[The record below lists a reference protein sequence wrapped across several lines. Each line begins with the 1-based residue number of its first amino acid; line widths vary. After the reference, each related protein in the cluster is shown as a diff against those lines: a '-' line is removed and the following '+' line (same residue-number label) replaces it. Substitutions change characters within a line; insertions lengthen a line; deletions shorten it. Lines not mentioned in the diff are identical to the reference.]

1 MKHKASRKQKKLII
15 YALFLCVFLLAE
27 VLQGI
32 DDLLSTYV
40 RMTIFLLSNTLLF
53 SLIIVW
59 AISIKHRIVQNN
71 MRKNLFF
78 IAGLLLFWL
87 VIRFIKYKLTV
98 TDTFMSHFLW
108 SLYYVPQCLVP
119 PTLFIFALSLNQKEH
134 KYKHLGYLIYLPA
147 IIIISLILTNE
158 WHELAFSFSGRGML
172 GYSYRHEIVYYLAII
187 WICVIT
193 LASIG
198 VLIVKCSVSSCR
210 KKVWIP
216 LTCLMIGGSFA
227 YLCFATDSIFFKQ
240 PETMSV
246 VCISVLESCIWIGII
261 PSNDNYESYFN
272 LSKLSAFITDE
283 KYTIVYQ
290 SENALPLDKTEMQ
303 KAILEPV
310 FINPNMRVSSKK
322 IRGGY
327 SFWLE
332 DLTEINNLHNQLQ
345 EINENLSEE
354 NDLIVAENE
363 LKERIAIIDAKNRIY
378 DKIAELI
385 EPKINLVKSL
395 LNDIDINNNSF
406 EHNMHIAC
414 VMVAFIK
421 RKSNL
426 TILMENNNQLDS
438 NELVYSIKESL
449 DYVSLCNIDVSFITS
464 GNALIPNQLII
475 CLFDFYETW
484 LESAIPTMTSCII
497 RLRVTNN
504 QIELRLIGDD
514 INNYI
519 LESRLREEIN
529 TNNGKLMINIQD
541 STTYTT
547 ITFELGGNQ

>member
-1 MKHKASRKQKKLII
+1 MKHKVSRKQKQLMI

-32 DDLLSTYV
+32 DDMLSNYA
-40 RMTIFLLSNTLLF
+40 RMTICLLSNTLLF

-59 AISIKHRIVQNN
+59 AISIKHRIVQNS

-108 SLYYVPQCLVP
+108 YLYYVPQCLVP
-119 PTLFIFALSLNQKEH
+119 PTLFISALSLNQKEH

-147 IIIISLILTNE
+147 ILILSLILTNE
-158 WHELAFSFSGRGML
+158 WHELAFSFSGSGML

-210 KKVWIP
+210 KKVWVP
-216 LTCLMIGGSFA
+216 LACLLIGGSFA
-227 YLCFATDSIFFKQ
+227 YVCFATNSNFFKQ
-240 PETMSV
+240 PETFSM
-246 VCISVLESCIWIGII
+246 VCIIVLESCIWIGII

-272 LSKLSAFITDE
+272 LSKLSSFITDE
-283 KYTIVYQ
+283 KHNIVYQ
-290 SENALPLDKTEMQ
+290 AENALLLDQTEMQ

-310 FINPNMRVSSKK
+310 FINPNLCVSCKK

-327 SFWLE
+327 TFWLE
-332 DLTEINNLHNQLQ
+332 DLTEINNLHDQLQ

-363 LKERIAIIDAKNRIY
+363 LKEQIAIIDAKNRIY

-385 EPKINLVKSL
+385 EPKINLVKSI
-395 LNDIDINNNSF
+395 LNDIDINNSSF
-406 EHNMHIAC
+406 EHNMHLAC
-414 VMVAFIK
+414 VIVAFIK

-426 TILMENNNQLDS
+426 TILMENNQQLDS

-464 GNALIPNQLII
+464 GNVLIPNQLIL
-475 CLFDFYETW
+475 CLFDFYEAW
-484 LESAIPTMTSCII
+484 LEASISTMTSCII
-497 RLRVTNN
+497 RLRVTNTKL
-504 QIELRLIGDD
+504 ELRLIGDD
-514 INNYI
+514 INEGIQLDSIKDKVYK
-519 LESRLREEIN
+519 
-529 TNNGKLMINIQD
+529 NNGKIEINRQD
-541 STTYTT
+541 NTTYTT
-547 ITFELGGNQ
+547 ITFELGGNI